1 MVTNTCELVSS
12 VPEAQKR
19 LSTRPSLIQRLE
31 NPSFFSLN
39 LSISYIS
46 RPKARTTRT
55 PVRFSCTMVVSSPS
69 ASSAALKREAM
80 RRKNTQELSPVMG
93 TKQSTISERRTF
105 MENMM
110 ER

>member
-1 MVTNTCELVSS
+1 
-12 VPEAQKR
+12 
-19 LSTRPSLIQRLE
+19 
-31 NPSFFSLN
+31 
-39 LSISYIS
+39 
-46 RPKARTTRT
+46 
-55 PVRFSCTMVVSSPS
+55 MVVSSPS